1 MGGGGILAKGNCTVT
16 LINNTIAYN
25 STKNVGGGIC
35 THGDGG
41 AATFTG
47 KNNIIYHNSAKDNTQ
62 YGSVY
67 SGGTTTLT
75 YSCISQTLTGTG
87 NIEDDPMFL
96 NSDEDDY
103 HLKNGSPCIDAGD
116 PNSPLDPDN
125 TRADMGALYYDQG
138 TGIIIENP
146 FVSQFEYNIYQANSG
161 VFNQAITICYQLP
174 HAVNVELVINN
185 AAGQKVCAIVNS
197 RVMAGSHQVIWDGKN
212 DAGYNVVPGIY
223 FYRFS
228 AGSYRDVLKIP
239 LVR

>member
-67 SGGTTTLT
+67 SGGATALT
-75 YSCISQTLTGTG
+75 YSCISHTLNGAG

-96 NSDEDDY
+96 NSGDDDY
-103 HLKNGSPCIDAGD
+103 HLKQGSPCIDTGD

-125 TRADMGALYYDQG
+125 TRADMGALYYNQV
-138 TGIIIENP
+138 TGIVDKNP
-146 FVSQFEYNIYQANSG
+146 YVGSLEFSLYQTGSNSG
-161 VFNQAITICYQLP
+161 NQAACICYQLP

-185 AAGQKVCAIVNS
+185 AAGQNIRTLVDS
-197 RVMAGSHQVIWDGKN
+197 RAVAGRHQAVWDGLN
-212 DAGYNVVPGIY
+212 DAGCKLVPGIY
-223 FYRFS
+223 FCRFS
-228 AGSYRDVLKIP
+228 AGAHRNALRLLLMK
-239 LVR
+239 